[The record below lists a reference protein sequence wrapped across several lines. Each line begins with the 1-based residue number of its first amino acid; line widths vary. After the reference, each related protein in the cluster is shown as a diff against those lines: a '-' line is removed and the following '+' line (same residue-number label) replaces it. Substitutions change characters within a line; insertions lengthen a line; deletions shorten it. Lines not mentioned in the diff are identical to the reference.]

1 MEKAEIGQL
10 CQLNIIRSMNDLE
23 IKIMEIQSSV
33 ESTADQGQ
41 IEILQ
46 SKKASLTDLLGTR
59 AQGALVSVSEWYS
72 DGFSL

>member
-1 MEKAEIGQL
+1 MEKDEIGQL

-23 IKIMEIQSSV
+23 IKIMEIQSSL

-46 SKKASLTDLLGTR
+46 SKRASLTDLLGTR
-59 AQGALVSVSEWYS
+59 AQGALVSVSEW
-72 DGFSL
+72 